1 MKRVAKR
8 CLIFIIITVALM
20 ILNATNSYA
29 KVAQLEQ
36 NNTTSNVNARV
47 SYKIKFKEKIIT
59 EDMELEYNNEY
70 LEYLSTT
77 TANTEVNV
85 VNNKIFVLYSDV
97 KGEGTDCIEIL
108 FKVKNKIPNNVKNE
122 IKLLDINFYDKE
134 NKKDYS
140 SEDVNLQEFV
150 KDVGANSNNGNTNNG
165 NTNNGNSNNGNTN
178 NGNTNNGSTNNGNTN
193 NGNTNNGNRNNGNT
207 NNRNANNSVD
217 QTKANGTIPQTGTS
231 GIPYIVMGILGLIV
245 LNVIFILG
253 KNKKIKCII
262 PMIAIGIVLTG
273 TLSVKAVNNIN
284 IKKYDKIKNCD
295 KVIVIMPDKINRNIN
310 AKEIKQINNGSKI
323 KNIIRNNENLEETN
337 YVATKDKILYED
349 GSTYTAIVY
358 GDINCDGKVNSI
370 DVAKFILCSLNKQGL
385 DNIERKAINL
395 CNENDEE
402 DNIIDQKD
410 YDRLKEYILRKR
422 NGNIVDKLPQENSQ
436 SQDGTET
443 NIAVNKISLNKDKI
457 TIYKGESTNLVATI
471 EPTNATNK
479 DVTWTSSNETIASV
493 DQQGK
498 VVAKEKGKSII
509 TVTTIDGNFSAN
521 CEIEVVE
528 KSQQN
533 ISVTGIKLN
542 KTSTNLNAK
551 GTEKLLA
558 TIEPVNATNQKV
570 IWSSSDNNIVS
581 VDQNGVISANGKP
594 SQSVTIT
601 ATTADGAKVATCIV
615 NINKENIAPALE
627 LGGNQIISTGVD
639 SSIGIKIT
647 EPYIYNIDTNKIRIE
662 YPIENER
669 TDSTGTILD
678 VTRGNVNVSYVSEN
692 IATGEIK
699 IKANKGVGHFNVIID
714 EGFVTDTSGNKNQKV
729 IYKMY
734 VANLNTTPAENA
746 IGATVEVANSFYLKT
761 FKYYINGQEKQTG
774 GTTNECIYDGLT
786 ANKTYTIKVQMIIY
800 EDKKT
805 DNIFTGYIEKQV
817 TTTASK
823 GVSVHFIDVSYD
835 VDSGNGESGD
845 CIFIKTGDG
854 KTILIDTGDMESHSK
869 AKQINQYL
877 QDNKLVSNKTIDYL
891 ILTHPHSD
899 HIGGYE
905 GLVDTYKYK
914 FNQIIVPCDTVR
926 TTAGNSAQ
934 SKLYYR
940 ITEDAKKQ
948 NKLREVTAGNSIV
961 VGNCVLNIFY
971 PYPEQDIAD
980 DMLADKNNDGIRST
994 TPYPN
999 ETTGEAT
1006 PTNNTT
1012 YNNKSIVMK
1021 LICGSRKMLLT
1032 GDAEFYVEEILTGNV
1047 AKEISNSSEKGLAI
1061 LNVNYAN
1068 NKKEETTYSNLIKD
1082 IKNSSAYPNMNSASD
1097 IQQKYKFSRLTEKD
1111 ISAQVLKKGHHHVM
1125 NSTTIEFLEKV
1136 KCNKIVSTGVHKGTK
1151 QMIKY
1156 VSMGPDYRIRK
1167 YYNSGKSG
1175 ATSDFKDSNGK
1186 THLIG
1191 TKDTEDKNAGKIR
1204 WYKMVFCTSATGNN
1218 LGFYI
1223 TTEKGTGWSY
1233 KNAYDTMNAWAKKQ

>member
-1 MKRVAKR
+1 MKKIALK
-8 CLIFIIITVALM
+8 CLSFIILTIAL
-20 ILNATNSYA
+20 IALNATNSYA

-108 FKVKNKIPNNVKNE
+108 FKVKNKIPSNVKNE

-134 NKKDYS
+134 NKDYS
-140 SEDVNLQEFV
+140 SKDIDLQEFV
-150 KDVGANSNNGNTNNG
+150 KNIGANNSENINNNNTNNNNSNNNNNNNSNNSNKNNNNNSNSNNSNTSNK
-165 NTNNGNSNNGNTN
+165 NNGNSNNNKTN
-178 NGNTNNGSTNNGNTN
+178 QDNN
-193 NGNTNNGNRNNGNT
+193 
-207 NNRNANNSVD
+207 VD

-231 GIPYIVMGILGLIV
+231 GIPYIVIGTLGLII
-245 LNVIFILG
+245 LNAVFIIG

-262 PMIAIGIVLTG
+262 PMLAVGMILTG

-284 IKKYDKIKNCD
+284 IKKYNKIKNCD
-295 KVIVIMPDKINRNIN
+295 KVIVIMPDKTNRNIN
-310 AKEIKQINNGSKI
+310 VKEIKQISNGSKI
-323 KNIIRNNENLEETN
+323 RNIIRNDKNLEETS
-337 YVATKDKILYED
+337 YIATKDKIIYED
-349 GSTYTAIVY
+349 GNTYTAIVY

-370 DVAKFILCSLNKQGL
+370 DVAKFILCSLNNQGL

-402 DNIIDQKD
+402 DNNIDQKD
-410 YDRLKEYILRKR
+410 FERLKEYILRKR

-436 SQDGTET
+436 SQEGTET
-443 NIAVNKISLNKDKI
+443 KIPVNKVSLNKNTL
-457 TIYKGESTNLVATI
+457 TIYKGESENLIATV
-471 EPTNATNK
+471 EPENATNK
-479 DVTWTSSNETIASV
+479 NVTWKSSNETIASV

-498 VVAKEKGKSII
+498 VVAKEKGKSSI
-509 TVTTIDGNFSAN
+509 TVTTIDGKISAT
-521 CEIEVVE
+521 CEIEVIE
-528 KSQQN
+528 KQVQN
-533 ISVTGIKLN
+533 IPVTGIKLN
-542 KTSTNLNAK
+542 KTNTSLNAK
-551 GTEKLLA
+551 ETEKLLA
-558 TIEPVNATNQKV
+558 TIEPINATNQKI
-570 IWSSSDNNIVS
+570 IWSSSDSSIIT
-581 VDQNGVISANGKP
+581 VDQNGIISAKGKP
-594 SQSVTIT
+594 TQSATIIAKT
-601 ATTADGAKVATCIV
+601 EDGAKIANCIV
-615 NINKENIAPALE
+615 NINRENVQPVVE
-627 LGGNQIISTGVD
+627 LGGNQIISTGID
-639 SSIGIKIT
+639 SNIGIKIT
-647 EPYIYNIDTNKIRIE
+647 EPYIYNINSDKIKIE
-662 YPIENER
+662 YPIKNEQK
-669 TDSTGTILD
+669 DSTGTKLD
-678 VTRGNVNVSYVSEN
+678 VTKENVNVSYTNEN
-692 IATGEIK
+692 IATGQIN
-699 IKANKGVGHFNVIID
+699 IKATKGVGHFNVVID
-714 EGFVTDTSGNKNQKV
+714 EGFVTDTSGNTNKKV

-734 VANLNTTPAENA
+734 VANLNTTSSENA
-746 IGATVEVANSFYLKT
+746 IGATVDVANSFYLKN
-761 FKYYINGQEKQTG
+761 FKYCIDGIEKQTN
-774 GTTNECIYDGLT
+774 TTNEYIYDGLN
-786 ANKTYTIKVQMIIY
+786 ANKTYKIKVLMSIY
-800 EDKKT
+800 ENKET

-823 GVSVHFIDVSYD
+823 GTTVHFIDVSHD
-835 VDSGNGESGD
+835 VDSGNGEAGD

-854 KTILIDTGDMESHSK
+854 KTVLVDTGDMGNYSK

-877 QDNKLVSNKTIDYL
+877 QTNKLVSNKTIDYL

-926 TTAGNSAQ
+926 TTEGNSAQ

-971 PYPEQDIAD
+971 PYPEQDIPN

-994 TPYPN
+994 TTYPD
-999 ETTGEAT
+999 ETTGKAT

-1012 YNNKSIVMK
+1012 NNNKSIVMK

-1032 GDAEFYVEEILTGNV
+1032 GDAEFYTEEILTGNV
-1047 AKEISNSSEKGLAI
+1047 AKEISNSNEKGLPI
-1061 LNVNYAN
+1061 LNVNYAD

-1125 NSTTIEFLEKV
+1125 NSTTVEFLEKV

-1191 TKDTEDKNAGKIR
+1191 TKDKEDKNAGKIR

-1223 TTEKGTGWSY
+1223 TTENGTGWSY
-1233 KNAYDTMNAWAKKQ
+1233 KNAYDTMKAWAKNQ